1 MNTWAIIFWVL
12 IFIVF
17 YSYLGYG
24 LLLFILVKIKRLF
37 KKHEMTETKSYEPEV
52 TLFVAAYNE
61 KNYVDMKVKNGY
73 SMNYP
78 QEKIKQVWV
87 TDGSDDGTP

>member
-37 KKHEMTETKSYEPEV
+37 KNMR
-52 TLFVAAYNE
+52 
-61 KNYVDMKVKNGY
+61 
-73 SMNYP
+73 
-78 QEKIKQVWV
+78 
-87 TDGSDDGTP
+87 